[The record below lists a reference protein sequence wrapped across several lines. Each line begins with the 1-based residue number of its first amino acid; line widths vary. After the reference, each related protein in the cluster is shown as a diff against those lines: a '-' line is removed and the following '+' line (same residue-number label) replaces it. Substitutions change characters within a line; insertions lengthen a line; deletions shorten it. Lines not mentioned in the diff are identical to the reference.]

1 MMARLLDIY
10 SWLVPPATAIAAVA
24 MMNLVPIH
32 LEGAP
37 KPATHSSAAAAANYG
52 DRILVADAV
61 FGQPRTADFAK
72 RKIKTVL
79 KIRKPLRYGQ
89 FVWDEHGV
97 PSGDIWIRIDLST
110 QILSIF
116 RAGHEIGTAVIM
128 YGADKKPTPI
138 GQLHVLSKSVNHR
151 SSLYEAAMPYTLRLT
166 NEGVAIHG
174 ADVRPSA
181 ATHGCVSIPTA
192 FAQRLFQQ
200 AKVGDPV
207 TILPE
212 KRLNLSNAGHRQTMV
227 RT

>member
-37 KPATHSSAAAAANYG
+37 KPTAHSSAAAAANYG
-52 DRILVADAV
+52 DRILVADAAV
-61 FGQPRTADFAK
+61 GQPRTADFAK
-72 RKIKTVL
+72 RRIKTVL
-79 KIRKPLRYGQ
+79 NIRKPLRYGQ

-110 QILSIF
+110 QILSLF

-192 FAQRLFQQ
+192 FARRLFQQ
-200 AKVGDPV
+200 TKVGDPV
-207 TILPE
+207 TILPD
-212 KRLNLSNAGHRQTMV
+212 KHANPITGHLPQSV
-227 RT
+227 DRT